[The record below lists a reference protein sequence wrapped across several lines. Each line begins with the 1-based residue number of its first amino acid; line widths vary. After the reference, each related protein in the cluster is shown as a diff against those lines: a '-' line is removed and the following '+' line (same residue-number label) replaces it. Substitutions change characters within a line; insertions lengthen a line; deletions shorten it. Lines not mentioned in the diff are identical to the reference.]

1 MLTYLLVLMLG
12 LVALWVKRV
21 DNHKIEDL
29 GPELKIIHGITI
41 ICTINRIT
49 TSTLV
54 SMIILHPSYH
64 LWAKGRIVVLKILSY
79 NGVPV

>member
-1 MLTYLLVLMLG
+1 MLG

-29 GPELKIIHGITI
+29 GPELKIIHAWNHYNMYHA
-41 ICTINRIT
+41 CINRIT